1 MAGELYISNLA
12 GTFDYKN
19 VLDMYYQAQMQPV
32 LYLQNQEDSINN
44 KISAVNDFEEKIENL
59 YDKFNALISTN
70 LLNEKQVSV
79 SDESILTASVVNPD
93 KAVTGSI
100 DVTVNQLAKN
110 DVWLSQDGVSDLNT
124 SVATESGTIQISYA
138 GNVVA
143 TIDYDTDTSDST
155 KPTTLKEIADAING
169 AQDKVKASI
178 IFDGNQYRLILS
190 GADTGADNVISVKET
205 GGGNLLDKL
214 QLGDSYSDSHVQTAQ
229 DAEITVYKTTI
240 TSSSNTFKD
249 AIPGVELTV
258 KESGTANVSISQDY
272 SKFKSTLEDFISA
285 YNDIV
290 DFVQTESGK
299 GGRLSGNSTLQ
310 MIRSSILS
318 RLQPLFNANLLEVD
332 KDTGHLSLKEDVL
345 NSILTSDPS
354 RVNDIISD
362 LKSELYDYLVLL
374 KEPTGPIGSME
385 KSLEN
390 QKETL
395 DEQIEEM
402 KKLVN
407 DQIESFRQQLIQ
419 VQLLQEQMAEIRAK
433 LTSVFGTA
441 SLLPTNNTSAG

>member
-138 GNVVA
+138 GDVVA

-299 GGRLSGNSTLQ
+299 DGRLSGNSTLQ

-345 NSILTSDPS
+345 DSILTSDPS
-354 RVNDIISD
+354 KVSDIISD

>member
-44 KISAVNDFEEKIENL
+44 KISAINGFEEKIENL

-110 DVWLSQDGVSDLNT
+110 DVWLSLGGVSDLNT

-138 GNVVA
+138 GDVVT

-155 KPTTLKEIADAING
+155 KPTTLKEIADAIND

-249 AIPGVELTV
+249 AISGVELTV

-299 GGRLSGNSTLQ
+299 DGRLSGNSTLQ

-345 NSILTSDPS
+345 DSILTSDPS
-354 RVNDIISD
+354 KVNDIISD